1 MWWYVTI
8 WQLHLFMKSLPEMNV
23 RYDFMRTWEQALIK
37 HFYEFSFFFNCK
49 LLTHRFSCHLWMWSF
64 HPNCRKVSKTC
75 SKTMF
80 PKFLILGVTISLEKP
95 PAIFKMWRCALK
107 QISSIFLCRLF
118 LPVLIVLRLLH
129 LSCLQQCFTRD
140 D

>member
-1 MWWYVTI
+1 MVVCNYLTVAPIYEKSTWDECQI
-8 WQLHLFMKSLPEMNV
+8 W
-23 RYDFMRTWEQALIK
+23 
-37 HFYEFSFFFNCK
+37 FYENLRTSFNKTFLWILIFFNCK